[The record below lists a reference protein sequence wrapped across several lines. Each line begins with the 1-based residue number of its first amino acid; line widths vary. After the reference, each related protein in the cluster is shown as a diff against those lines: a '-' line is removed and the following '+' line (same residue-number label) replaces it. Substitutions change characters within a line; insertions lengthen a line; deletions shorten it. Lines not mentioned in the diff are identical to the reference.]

1 MADNTP
7 ETGTAFDDAK
17 KQLRAA
23 QEILGFSDDDYEL
36 LATPRRELSV
46 AIPVRRDDGTR
57 EVLHGYRVQHNLT
70 RGPGKG
76 GTRYA
81 EDVDMEEVRALSMLM
96 TWKCALLNLPYG
108 GAKGGVAFDP
118 TKYSEAERERIT
130 RRYVAEILPII
141 GPEVDIPAPDVGTD
155 AQTMAWFMDTYSTAV
170 GYTAPGIVTG
180 KPVSLGGSVGRA
192 EATSLGVF
200 ITTREAIKQLGIEV
214 EGATAAV
221 QGFGKVG
228 RDAAIF
234 MEKAGM
240 KVVAVSDVFGAIYNA
255 DGIDTEAL
263 AEHVDET
270 GKVVG
275 FAGAEAMDP
284 AEVLLLD
291 VDAVIPAAVEGVITS
306 DNADQI
312 KAKVV
317 IEAANGPTT
326 SGGDEILNSKGIMVV
341 PDILANSG
349 GVLVSYY
356 EWVQS
361 RDNFWWD
368 LERVQANQEEAM
380 MSVWNDVVAFAEEK
394 DITMREAAVAMAVE
408 RVLDAHHM
416 RGLFP

>member
-1 MADNTP
+1 
-7 ETGTAFDDAK
+7 
-17 KQLRAA
+17 
-23 QEILGFSDDDYEL
+23 
-36 LATPRRELSV
+36 
-46 AIPVRRDDGTR
+46 
-57 EVLHGYRVQHNLT
+57 
-70 RGPGKG
+70 
-76 GTRYA
+76 
-81 EDVDMEEVRALSMLM
+81 
-96 TWKCALLNLPYG
+96 
-108 GAKGGVAFDP
+108 
-118 TKYSEAERERIT
+118 
-130 RRYVAEILPII
+130 
-141 GPEVDIPAPDVGTD
+141 
-155 AQTMAWFMDTYSTAV
+155 
-170 GYTAPGIVTG
+170 
-180 KPVSLGGSVGRA
+180 
-192 EATSLGVF
+192 
-200 ITTREAIKQLGIEV
+200 
-214 EGATAAV
+214 
-221 QGFGKVG
+221 
-228 RDAAIF
+228 DAAIF

-306 DNADQI
+306 DNADQV